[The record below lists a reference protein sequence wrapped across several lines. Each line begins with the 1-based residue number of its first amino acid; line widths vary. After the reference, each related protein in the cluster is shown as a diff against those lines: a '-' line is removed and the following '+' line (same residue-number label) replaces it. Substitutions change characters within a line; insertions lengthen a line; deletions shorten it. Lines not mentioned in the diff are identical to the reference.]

1 MRMSAISPL
10 FSTGEHL
17 KLSNSR
23 KYCFIATST
32 MAKLTYFTCEKQLNV
47 LWFFER
53 NVFHLNNLC
62 AKWNGNY
69 WLQNISVKG
78 GPNEMYSVHQGDKAK
93 AVRNSM
99 HSTQNVLMF
108 WLFFLVRQNW
118 ASVVGVWWALETTAL
133 NRLLAFDRV
142 RVEIFAN
149 INSFYANLRLGLMFV
164 ENVVIFSC
172 RHFAFIIHLS
182 ISYKSHRIKFIC
194 REANLFD

>member
-1 MRMSAISPL
+1 MLRCSLIAIPKQIIVHFYFVAMQFCKLLTLIRFALHLCDHLKMRMSAISPL

-108 WLFFLVRQNW
+108 WLFFW
-118 ASVVGVWWALETTAL
+118 
-133 NRLLAFDRV
+133 
-142 RVEIFAN
+142 
-149 INSFYANLRLGLMFV
+149 
-164 ENVVIFSC
+164 
-172 RHFAFIIHLS
+172 
-182 ISYKSHRIKFIC
+182 
-194 REANLFD
+194 